1 MAEAAP
7 LTSARAH
14 MIQATRSDTD
24 EHRPNDPVA
33 EEHRLAAL
41 DYGRAAKTTSDSEAL
56 RVLKLLEI
64 QHQRLA
70 DRRSSERPVQQE
82 GSDAGR
88 HVALVTEGETK
99 SNETATTSTA
109 SPDAATQKRPS
120 TTSAIAAARLN
131 ARTRDAS
138 PSLARDIAS
147 RRGIPQTAQNPPSPA
162 AQARAR
168 QLSPESQRRSK
179 PSVAPKIPPNIMD
192 SRGSLPAKRT
202 QRPAEDDGFASFYN
216 NITSGTMSKLSSVL
230 AYAGL
235 PLAPEETPKPEPTTK
250 PGLKGTVRA
259 SNDPDVKKYFSSAA
273 LKAIE
278 DQHRQRG
285 NQGHAFGPAE
295 SFYVVQKGGGTY
307 SYADIAR
314 NQQSQGERL
323 GEDDED
329 SFVDAKEAQALDSP
343 RHSRTASLSSRPIFG
358 KGRTAEE
365 LELENS
371 TLKNTLEQLA
381 VRLANF
387 EAHAQDASMAALTQS
402 MISVHHGPPPSAPQ
416 PTSDEA
422 GDRVKALE
430 AQIAAQAEQREK
442 LERLAEKQEK
452 KIRLYHSKWE
462 EVKKSAKE
470 KERAKREKASA
481 DSEKA
486 EEGAG

>member
-1 MAEAAP
+1 M
-7 LTSARAH
+7 TSP
-14 MIQATRSDTD
+14 
-24 EHRPNDPVA
+24 E
-33 EEHRLAAL
+33 
-41 DYGRAAKTTSDSEAL
+41 TT
-56 RVLKLLEI
+56 
-64 QHQRLA
+64 
-70 DRRSSERPVQQE
+70 P
-82 GSDAGR
+82 
-88 HVALVTEGETK
+88 
-99 SNETATTSTA
+99 
-109 SPDAATQKRPS
+109 QKKPS

-147 RRGIPQTAQNPPSPA
+147 RRGIPQAGKNTSSPA

-168 QLSPESQRRSK
+168 QLSPESQRK
-179 PSVAPKIPPNIMD
+179 AQPPVTPKIPPNIMD

-202 QRPAEDDGFASFYN
+202 QRPIEDDGFASFYN

-235 PLAPEETPKPEPTTK
+235 PLAPEESPKPEPTAK
-250 PGLKGTVRA
+250 PGRKDTVRA
-259 SNDPDVKKYFSSAA
+259 SNEPDVKKYFSNAA

-285 NQGHAFGPAE
+285 NLGHAFGPAE

-314 NQQSQGERL
+314 NQQTQGERL

-329 SFVDAKEAQALDSP
+329 SFVDAKEAQAPDSP
-343 RHSRTASLSSRPIFG
+343 RHSRTASLTSRPIFG

-381 VRLANF
+381 VRLSNF

-402 MISVHHGPPPSAPQ
+402 MISVHHGPPPNASQ
-416 PTSDEA
+416 PASDEA
-422 GDRVKALE
+422 ADRVKALE

-452 KIRLYHSKWE
+452 KIRLYHEKWE
-462 EVKKSAKE
+462 EVKRSAKE
-470 KERAKREKASA
+470 KERVRRERAA
-481 DSEKA
+481 A
-486 EEGAG
+486 GEEGGG

>member
-1 MAEAAP
+1 MAEAAAI
-7 LTSARAH
+7 TSARAH
-14 MIQATRSDTD
+14 TINAKRYTPDNS
-24 EHRPNDPVA
+24 RPNDTAA

-41 DYGRAAKTTSDSEAL
+41 DFARASRSTGDNEAL
-56 RVLKLLEI
+56 RVLKLLETE
-64 QHQRLA
+64 HQRLA
-70 DRRSSERPVQQE
+70 DYLASRP
-82 GSDAGR
+82 SD
-88 HVALVTEGETK
+88 
-99 SNETATTSTA
+99 TA
-109 SPDAATQKRPS
+109 SDHGSEGTPVPVAEPKSSGAVPISPEATPTKTPS

-138 PSLARDIAS
+138 PSLARDMAS
-147 RRGIPQTAQNPPSPA
+147 RRGIPQAGRNPPSPA

-168 QLSPESQRRSK
+168 QLSPESQRRAK
-179 PSVAPKIPPNIMD
+179 PVVAPKIPPNIMD
-192 SRGSLPAKRT
+192 SRGSLPAKTT
-202 QRPAEDDGFASFYN
+202 QRPAEDDGFTSFYN

-235 PLAPEETPKPEPTTK
+235 PLAPEESPKPEQQSAK

-259 SNDPDVKKYFSSAA
+259 SNEPDVKKYFSSAA

-314 NQQSQGERL
+314 NQQASGGERL

-329 SFVDAKEAQALDSP
+329 SFVDAKEAQAPDSP
-343 RHSRTASLSSRPIFG
+343 RHSSRPVFG

-402 MISVHHGPPPSAPQ
+402 MVSIHHGPPPASQ
-416 PTSDEA
+416 TQTGGTNDEA
-422 GDRVKALE
+422 AERVRALE

-470 KERAKREKASA
+470 KERVKREKAATSA
-481 DSEKA
+481 SEKP
-486 EEGAG
+486 EESETKAG